1 MCGRYELA
9 ASKNEVAYAF
19 DAWIEE
25 DFPKRY
31 NIAPTQP
38 ILVVKAPEAYR
49 DRFSNKP
56 EHDAVLVR
64 WGFIPSWTKN
74 PDQWPL
80 TFNIRSETVAVKKSF
95 TNALRHHRVI
105 IPATG
110 FYEWKKQPHGK
121 SQPYHVA
128 FNDNAII
135 GFAGLME
142 TWSGREG
149 SQIDTAAILTT
160 EAKAPLAEIH
170 HRMPVIVRKKD
181 IERWLDCRNYRPAD
195 IMDILKNT
203 PAEELHVFPVS
214 DKINNANYH
223 YRDVKDRISV
233 VDENNDTGDRL
244 NHKAEKQQNEKPDDR
259 KQGKTLKNKDQL
271 DLF

>member
-1 MCGRYELA
+1 MCGRYELD
-9 ASKNEVAYAF
+9 ASKSEVANAF

-38 ILVVKAPEAYR
+38 ILVIKAPEAYR
-49 DRFSNKP
+49 DTLSNKP
-56 EHDAVLVR
+56 KHDALLVR
-64 WGFIPSWTKN
+64 WGFIPGWTKN

-110 FYEWKKQPHGK
+110 FYEWKKQSRGR
-121 SQPYHVA
+121 SQPYHA
-128 FNDNAII
+128 ALDDHSII

-142 TWSGREG
+142 TWSGSEG

-160 EAKAPLAEIH
+160 EAKSSLAEIH
-170 HRMPVIVRKKD
+170 HRMPVIVRRED
-181 IERWLDCRNYRPAD
+181 IDRWLDCRNFRPAD
-195 IMDILKNT
+195 VMDILKNT
-203 PAEELHVFPVS
+203 PAEQLQVFPVS
-214 DKINNANYH
+214 DKINNAAYSGS
-223 YRDVKDRISV
+223 DVKDRINPVEDS
-233 VDENNDTGDRL
+233 GD
-244 NHKAEKQQNEKPDDR
+244 KAQQQNSEDQ
-259 KQGKTLKNKDQL
+259 KQGKSPKNKDQF

>member
-1 MCGRYELA
+1 MCGRYELE
-9 ASKNEVAYAF
+9 ASKNEVANAF

-38 ILVVKAPEAYR
+38 ILVIKAPEAYR
-49 DRFSNKP
+49 DALSNRPK
-56 EHDAVLVR
+56 HDGLLVR
-64 WGFIPSWTKN
+64 WGFIPGWTKN

-110 FYEWKKQPHGK
+110 FYEWKKQSRGR
-121 SQPYHVA
+121 SQPYHA
-128 FNDNAII
+128 SLDDHSII

-142 TWSGREG
+142 TWNGREG

-160 EAKAPLAEIH
+160 EAKSPLAEIH
-170 HRMPVIVRKKD
+170 HRMPVIVRRED
-181 IERWLDCRNYRPAD
+181 VDRWLDCRNFRPAD
-195 IMDILKNT
+195 VMDILKNT
-203 PAEELHVFPVS
+203 PAERLYVYPVS
-214 DKINNANYH
+214 DKINNAAYFGK
-223 YRDVKDRISV
+223 DVQERLV
-233 VDENNDTGDRL
+233 VNEEQKNKRGTQTDKVR
-244 NHKAEKQQNEKPDDR
+244 KQQVE
-259 KQGKTLKNKDQL
+259 KQGKTLKNKDQF

>member
-1 MCGRYELA
+1 MCGRYELD
-9 ASKNEVAYAF
+9 ASKNEVANAF

-38 ILVVKAPEAYR
+38 ILVIKAPEAYR
-49 DRFSNKP
+49 DALSNKP
-56 EHDAVLVR
+56 KHDALLVR
-64 WGFIPSWTKN
+64 WGFIPGWTKN

-80 TFNIRSETVAVKKSF
+80 TFNIRSETVAVKKAF

-110 FYEWKKQPHGK
+110 FYEWKKQSRDR
-121 SQPYHVA
+121 SQPYHA
-128 FNDNAII
+128 ALDDHSII

-142 TWSGREG
+142 TWSGSEG

-160 EAKAPLAEIH
+160 EAKSPLAEIH
-170 HRMPVIVRKKD
+170 HRMPVIVRRED
-181 IERWLDCRNYRPAD
+181 IDRWLDCRNFRPAD
-195 IMDILKNT
+195 VMDILKNT
-203 PAEELHVFPVS
+203 PAEHLHVYPVS
-214 DKINNANYH
+214 DKINNAAYS
-223 YRDVKDRISV
+223 RSDVKERINPVEDS
-233 VDENNDTGDRL
+233 GD
-244 NHKAEKQQNEKPDDR
+244 KAQQQNNKDQKR
-259 KQGKTLKNKDQL
+259 GKSPKNKDQF

>member
-1 MCGRYELA
+1 MCGRYELD
-9 ASKNEVAYAF
+9 ASKDEVANAF

-38 ILVVKAPEAYR
+38 ILVIKAPEAYR
-49 DRFSNKP
+49 DALSNKP
-56 EHDAVLVR
+56 KHDALLVR
-64 WGFIPSWTKN
+64 WGFIPGWTKN

-110 FYEWKKQPHGK
+110 FYEWKKQSRGR
-121 SQPYHVA
+121 SQPYHA
-128 FNDNAII
+128 ALDDHSII

-142 TWSGREG
+142 TWSGSEG

-160 EAKAPLAEIH
+160 EAKSPLSEIH
-170 HRMPVIVRKKD
+170 HRMPVIVRRED
-181 IERWLDCRNYRPAD
+181 IDRWLDCRNFRPAD
-195 IMDILKNT
+195 VMDILKNT
-203 PAEELHVFPVS
+203 PAGHLQVFPVS
-214 DKINNANYH
+214 DKINNAAYSGS
-223 YRDVKDRISV
+223 DVKERIKPVKDS
-233 VDENNDTGDRL
+233 GD
-244 NHKAEKQQNEKPDDR
+244 KAQQQNNKDQ
-259 KQGKTLKNKDQL
+259 KQGKSPKNKDQF

>member
-9 ASKNEVAYAF
+9 ASKNEVANAF

-74 PDQWPL
+74 P
-80 TFNIRSETVAVKKSF
+80 
-95 TNALRHHRVI
+95 
-105 IPATG
+105 
-110 FYEWKKQPHGK
+110 
-121 SQPYHVA
+121 
-128 FNDNAII
+128 
-135 GFAGLME
+135 
-142 TWSGREG
+142 
-149 SQIDTAAILTT
+149 
-160 EAKAPLAEIH
+160 
-170 HRMPVIVRKKD
+170 
-181 IERWLDCRNYRPAD
+181 AD

-214 DKINNANYH
+214 DKINNANYP
-223 YRDVKDRISV
+223 YSDVKDRISV